1 MIACLRIE
9 TMLRFFAAISIL
21 VFTILGLA
29 TLFTLEIGK
38 QFFTGQHFTY
48 MDGILYQ
55 TPGYRGMVVADVDRN
70 LTYLL
75 AADSSYLS
83 LTNPVSWSADGK
95 QFIYGGNIN
104 DEAHDGDIYLVT
116 MTDFQIRNRSIFPN
130 SDYWSVWNGEK
141 FAYVVTGAT
150 VEEPANHPNIQF
162 SVVDLENGQTL
173 YTSQP
178 DDFQFDRIVSPLIWS
193 SNGVMIAFISSTADY
208 KERRL
213 RMVNIDQQQII
224 TPQPAQAT
232 ENATNV
238 VWSPDGRWLAFQG
251 VENLFKTLWI
261 MDSHTGEAQQVAEK
275 FETGPA
281 WSPDSQHLAY
291 TIWEGALNES
301 HQVLYVENIETGDIR
316 VLTEAPYSDSQPAWS
331 PDGRWLAVIS
341 NRSGLPGTYLVDAL
355 TGEWQQ
361 FASVNAVANQ
371 PPIWSPDGRWLAVHT
386 TFYPSHT
393 TYIGKIYLID
403 VSNQSISSI
412 LSDSGQLVWQP

>member
-1 MIACLRIE
+1 MF
-9 TMLRFFAAISIL
+9 RFFAAISIL
-21 VFTILGLA
+21 VSTILGLVN
-29 TLFTLEIGK
+29 LFTVEIGK
-38 QFFTGQHFTY
+38 QFFTGQHFAY

-95 QFIYGGNIN
+95 QFIYGGNIY
-104 DEAHDGDIYLVT
+104 DEAHDGNIYLVT

-150 VEEPANHPNIQF
+150 AEEPANHPNIQF

-178 DDFQFDRIVSPLIWS
+178 DDFQFDRIVSPLVWS
-193 SNGVMIAFISSTADY
+193 PNGQMIAFISSTADY

-224 TPQPAQAT
+224 TPQPAQAA
-232 ENATNV
+232 ENATNL
-238 VWSPDGRWLAFQG
+238 VWSHDGRWLAFQG

-281 WSPDSQHLAY
+281 WSPDSQHIAY
-291 TIWEGALNES
+291 TAWEGGLDDS
-301 HQVLYVENIETGDIR
+301 HQVLYVENIETGDIHA
-316 VLTEAPYSDSQPAWS
+316 LTEAPHSDSQPAWS
-331 PDGRWLAVIS
+331 PDGHWLAVIS
-341 NRSGLPGTYLVDAL
+341 NRASLPGPYLVDAL
-355 TGEWQQ
+355 TGEWKQL
-361 FASVNAVANQ
+361 ASVNEVANR
-371 PPIWSPDGRWLAVHT
+371 PPIWSPDGSWLAVRT

-393 TYIGKIYLID
+393 TYIDKIYLID
-403 VSNQSISSI
+403 VSKRSISSI